1 MTHLA
6 AFAGVT
12 AIAATGLWTAN
23 DPFVGK
29 WKLDVSRSVIVDQMM
44 VEAAG
49 PNKYTFRF
57 EGGPAETILAD
68 GTDQPGLP
76 GTTLSVKA
84 SDSHTLKVV
93 RKQKG
98 HIIVSAIWKVSEDG
112 RILHDAFT
120 GMQPDGSTITIDY
133 VYKRMSGT
141 SGFAGN
147 WESTTQPLGLKF
159 ELHIQPYGG
168 EGLSFVR
175 QGSVKSITFDG
186 QDHAVA
192 SATEGV
198 TASGRRQSER
208 AMELTD
214 KNRGKV
220 VDTQALTL
228 SPDCKTLTINMHK
241 AGQATPGVFVLTRE

>member
-1 MTHLA
+1 MAHLA
-6 AFAGVT
+6 AIAGVT
-12 AIAATGLWTAN
+12 AIAATGLWTAH

-29 WKLDVSRSVIVDQMM
+29 WKLDVSRSTIVDQMA

-57 EGGPAETILAD
+57 EGNPPETVVAD

-84 SDSHTLKVV
+84 GDSHTLKVV

-98 HIIVSAIWKVSEDG
+98 RIVVSALWKLSEDG

-120 GMQPDGSTITIDY
+120 GMQPDGSTLT
-133 VYKRMSGT
+133 VNQVFNRMSGT

-147 WESTTQPLGLKF
+147 WESTTKPLGLKF
-159 ELHIQPYGG
+159 ELQIQPYGG

-192 SATEGV
+192 SAPEGA
-198 TASGRRQSER
+198 TASGRRQSEW
-208 AMELTD
+208 ALEFTD
-214 KNRGKV
+214 KNKGKV
-220 VDTQALTL
+220 VDTQAFTL
-228 SPDCKTLTINMHK
+228 SPDGKTLTINVHRT
-241 AGQATPGVFVLTRE
+241 GQTIPSVFVFARE